1 MEAAGV
7 EYSPAGVKVK
17 DDLRTSNPDIL
28 AIGDVAWGKEEDEK
42 TPTKWVCQGFVWQ
55 KQGKKL
61 LLLLL
66 LSVVVGGDDSS
77 GGVVVVVSRYCW
89 LNFDSYFNA
98 GFDVFPMGSLFHS
111 DPFGIMSL

>member
-1 MEAAGV
+1 M
-7 EYSPAGVKVK
+7 
-17 DDLRTSNPDIL
+17 
-28 AIGDVAWGKEEDEK
+28 
-42 TPTKWVCQGFVWQ
+42 
-55 KQGKKL
+55 

-66 LSVVVGGDDSS
+66 LSVVGGGDDSS

>member
-1 MEAAGV
+1 
-7 EYSPAGVKVK
+7 
-17 DDLRTSNPDIL
+17 
-28 AIGDVAWGKEEDEK
+28 
-42 TPTKWVCQGFVWQ
+42 
-55 KQGKKL
+55 L
-61 LLLLL
+61 LLF
-66 LSVVVGGDDSS
+66 VVVGGDDSS